1 MRKQVSINKTI
12 TITQIEKRSY
22 KKKLI
27 KLNEP
32 VKVAQIKN
40 KTINQDLFTAI
51 ENLPDKFV
59 DLLFIDPPYNMY
71 KKFNTTSFRKMAFDE
86 YVDWFDSWLSKIV
99 RILKPTASIYICG
112 DYISSLA
119 IYHVGIKYFIL
130 RNRIVWEREKGRGAK
145 YNWKNNTEDI
155 WYFTMS
161 DNYIFNVDD
170 VKLKKKVIAP
180 YKINGKPKDWEKSL
194 DGNFRLTHPSNI
206 WTDITV
212 PFWSM
217 KENTEHPTQ
226 KPEKLLA
233 KIILASSNKN
243 DLVFDPF
250 LGSGTSSVVAK
261 KLKRNYL
268 GIEID
273 ETFACIAEKRLAL
286 ADKDKSIQGYSDEV
300 FWERNSLI
308 DQTRIKSKNKI

>member
-1 MRKQVSINKTI
+1 MGKQGSINKTI

-32 VKVAQIKN
+32 AKVAQIKN